1 MTARPTFHL
10 SPQELEKI
18 QASTEA
24 GSGKLVVDIRPRHS
38 FRSAHIPGSHN
49 IPLANLVSGEP
60 PEGDLV
66 LIGGSDQ
73 DSARAIEALHR
84 QGYPRRIEHLG
95 GGFDAWRDQGL
106 PVEGADSQPRLN
118 RLEQAPWIPL
128 IAVATLLLL
137 AQPRFLSLSILSLAI
152 VLAWALVQ
160 RLAEGVNRRITRQR
174 LRV

>member
-10 SPQELEKI
+10 SPQELVKI

-24 GSGKLVVDIRPRHS
+24 GSARLVVDIRPRRS

-49 IPLANLVSGEP
+49 IPLAHLVSGEP

-73 DSARAIEALHR
+73 DSGRAIEALHQ

-106 PVEGADSQPRLN
+106 PVEGADCQPRLN
-118 RLEQAPWIPL
+118 RLEQAPWIL
-128 IAVATLLLL
+128 
-137 AQPRFLSLSILSLAI
+137 
-152 VLAWALVQ
+152 
-160 RLAEGVNRRITRQR
+160 
-174 LRV
+174 